1 MRRREE
7 KGARGKGE
15 KKGKGEGGK
24 EGEKEGGAPWMTYSK
39 CQTTGV
45 EVSSV
50 AVFYNSKYCPPRSGC
65 PQGQGSLN
73 IHQVMLCNLAL

>member
-1 MRRREE
+1 MRRREG
-7 KGARGKGE
+7 KGGRGKGE

-45 EVSSV
+45 EVWSV
-50 AVFYNSKYCPPRSGC
+50 ALFYNSKYCPPRSGC
-65 PQGQGSLN
+65 PQGQEILTYTK
-73 IHQVMLCNLAL
+73 

>member
-1 MRRREE
+1 M
-7 KGARGKGE
+7 GGRGKGE

-24 EGEKEGGAPWMTYSK
+24 EGEKEGGAPRMTYSK

-50 AVFYNSKYCPPRSGC
+50 AVFYNSKY
-65 PQGQGSLN
+65 
-73 IHQVMLCNLAL
+73 